1 MPYSQTDF
9 LSRMIAINFAAE
21 GSLRFS
27 GGGKAE
33 PPYFKPS
40 PLLLSGPSK
49 KKGKEQWLLVIF
61 TVFFVCS

>member
-40 PLLLSGPSK
+40 PLPSVAQARRK
-49 KKGKEQWLLVIF
+49 AKSNGYL
-61 TVFFVCS
+61 